1 MICVALAGVDEEHLA
16 GANLALPRAIV
27 EVKVADG
34 HDERYGDGVTVLGD
48 FLAGLEPEP
57 HHSHRSAVG
66 DLLEAERPMLAALPW
81 RRHWMNIMRPA
92 ARRQHQAMRI
102 VHAIGVE
109 GARSAQ
115 GVVVVIDVLRSFTVS
130 AYALAG
136 GARESILV
144 PTVDQARNLAEKI
157 PGAIISAEENA
168 LPIPGIEIS
177 NSPTQITKADVR
189 GKTLVQR
196 STAGTPVLGA
206 VRSEEG
212 MFAGSLVVAGAT
224 VQACLLRRPST
235 VTLVASADHPEDHA
249 CAKYMEALL
258 NGERVDIDPLLEP
271 LRNTDRYRKVMAG
284 LWPGFPP
291 TDLELS
297 LALDRFDFAM
307 PAARRDGQIRL
318 KAERPQ

>member
-1 MICVALAGVDEEHLA
+1 MD
-16 GANLALPRAIV
+16 
-27 EVKVADG
+27 
-34 HDERYGDGVTVLGD
+34 
-48 FLAGLEPEP
+48 
-57 HHSHRSAVG
+57 
-66 DLLEAERPMLAALPW
+66 
-81 RRHWMNIMRPA
+81 IMRPA
-92 ARRQHQAMRI
+92 ATRQHQAVRI
-102 VHAIGVE
+102 LHATGVE

-130 AYALAG
+130 AFALAG
-136 GARESILV
+136 GARECILV
-144 PTVDQARNLAEKI
+144 PTVDEALSLARQI

-177 NSPTQITKADVR
+177 NSPTKITEAGVKGR
-189 GKTLVQR
+189 TLVQR

-206 VRSEEG
+206 VRSAEG
-212 MFAGSLVVAGAT
+212 TFAGSLVVAGAT

-249 CAKYMEALL
+249 CAEFMDALL
-258 NGERVDIDPLLEP
+258 NGERIEIDPLLEP
-271 LRNTDRYRKVMAG
+271 LRNTDRYQKVMAG

-297 LALDRFDFAM
+297 LAIDRFDFAM

-318 KAERPQ
+318 TAQRPRQPD